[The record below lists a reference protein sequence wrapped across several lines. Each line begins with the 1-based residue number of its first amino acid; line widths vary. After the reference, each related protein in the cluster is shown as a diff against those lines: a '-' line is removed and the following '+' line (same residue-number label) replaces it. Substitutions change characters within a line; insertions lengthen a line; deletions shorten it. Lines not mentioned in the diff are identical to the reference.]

1 MGWVK
6 VHDNVDRD
14 ALYHYGVE
22 GMHWGQRRYQN
33 YDGTLTSAGKKRYL
47 SGKKSRL
54 SDKTLQAHNQHMQAA
69 RDAHNQQMQA
79 HNQHMRAAQDAH
91 NQQMQ
96 AHMRAAQDAQDAHMQ
111 AVQNHQMMSTMPM
124 MFGKKDEKKT
134 KGLFKKKEDKPDK
147 FKSKS
152 LNRDDFSEDE
162 IRKAIMSGDPDEIQK
177 VATVLSLDEYKYAI
191 NRIEMNKKVKEYK
204 EIKDDDAWKKTE
216 KNVKRAKQA
225 VDATVYTYDT
235 IRKFD
240 EAFGLGLDLPSAKKP
255 GKG

>member
-6 VHDNVDRD
+6 VPDNVDQD

-47 SGKKSRL
+47 SGKKRRL
-54 SDKTLQAHNQHMQAA
+54 SDKILK
-69 RDAHNQQMQA
+69 AHNQQMQ
-79 HNQHMRAAQDAH
+79 AAQDAH

-96 AHMRAAQDAQDAHMQ
+96 AHMQATQAANDLHMQ
-111 AVQNHQMMSTMPM
+111 AVQNNQMMSTMPM

-152 LNRDDFSEDE
+152 LNREDFSEDE

-177 VATVLSLDEYKYAI
+177 VATVLSIDEYKYAI

-240 EAFGLGLDLPSAKKP
+240 DLFGLGLDLPSAKKS
-255 GKG
+255 

>member
-1 MGWVK
+1 MGWIK
-6 VHDNVDRD
+6 VPDNVDQD
-14 ALYHYGVE
+14 ALYHYGIE

-47 SGKKSRL
+47 SGKKRRL
-54 SDKTLQAHNQHMQAA
+54 SDKILK
-69 RDAHNQQMQA
+69 AHNQQMP
-79 HNQHMRAAQDAH
+79 AAQDAH

-96 AHMRAAQDAQDAHMQ
+96 AHMQATQAAQDAHMQATRAAQDAHMQ
-111 AVQNHQMMSTMPM
+111 AVQNHQMMSTMPIM
-124 MFGKKDEKKT
+124 YGKKDEKKT
-134 KGLFKKKEDKPDK
+134 KGLFKKKEDKPNK

-152 LNRDDFSEDE
+152 LNREDFSEEE
-162 IRKAIMSGDPDEIQK
+162 ISKAIMSGDPDEIQK

-204 EIKDDDAWKKTE
+204 DIKDDDAWKKTE

-240 EAFGLGLDLPSAKKP
+240 DLFGLGLDLPSAKKT
-255 GKG
+255 